1 MQARGILR
9 LVRSK
14 TKLWL
19 AIAAVAIAAG
29 GFAGVRWYH
38 GRPLGPAA
46 MLERLPQSDAVV
58 FYADFEALRRGGVLQ
73 ILDSGK
79 AEDPDYREFAR
90 TIGLDWRRDLDRA
103 MLAIA
108 PSGKFILAEGRFDWP
123 RLRAYAEK
131 QGGACQ
137 NAMCRL
143 NGSTPERRISF
154 LPLRADLMA
163 LAVSTDEWAV
173 RTLASEPPAAGAT
186 EPPAA
191 PVWLKIPGSALR
203 SPSGLPDGTR
213 MFARSMEQAD
223 YAVLSLQPD
232 GQRLAARLD
241 VHCESAKDAA
251 DIAGEL
257 SHATSLLRE
266 MIARERQTPNPADL
280 SGVLSSGNFWSQ
292 GTRVYGN
299 WPIEREFLR
308 NLLGGA

>member
-1 MQARGILR
+1 
-9 LVRSK
+9 VSPK

-19 AIAAVAIAAG
+19 GIAALAIAAG
-29 GFAGVRWYH
+29 GFAGVQGYRS
-38 GRPLGPAA
+38 RPLGPSA
-46 MLERLPQSDAVV
+46 MLARLPQSDAVV
-58 FYADFEALRRGGVLQ
+58 FYADFEALRSGGVLQ
-73 ILDSGK
+73 MLDSGK

-90 TIGLDWRRDLDRA
+90 KIGLDWRRDLDRA

-108 PSGKFILAEGRFDWP
+108 PSGKFILAQGRFDWP
-123 RLRAYAEK
+123 RLRAYAAQ
-131 QGGACQ
+131 QGGECRSG
-137 NAMCRL
+137 MCRL

-154 LPLRADLMA
+154 LPLQSNLMA

-173 RTLASEPPAAGAT
+173 RTLASVPPASPSEPDAAA

-191 PVWLKIPGSALR
+191 PVWLKIPSSALR

-213 MFARSMEQAD
+213 MFARSMAQAD

-299 WPIEREFLR
+299 WPIERAFLQ